1 MGSFFYLPGYVIVRP
16 MMINRFRC
24 FTLGLLFLAWI
35 SLYLVPG
42 VMAEESQTSAGASK
56 ILILAPKE
64 GDILPPGE
72 EVQIV
77 YQFIRG
83 MKDNGNHVH
92 VYLDGENEG
101 TSKRS
106 PRGLGK
112 LSPGKHTILLKV
124 SNQDHE
130 WVNVE
135 VSVKFEVSS
144 AAPR

>member
-1 MGSFFYLPGYVIVRP
+1 MKCDRLGTALFLI
-16 MMINRFRC
+16 
-24 FTLGLLFLAWI
+24 GLLFFTAAPLI
-35 SLYLVPG
+35 H
-42 VMAEESQTSAGASK
+42 AEEAQTSAGASK
-56 ILILAPKE
+56 IIIVTPKE
-64 GDILPPGE
+64 GDSLPASE
-72 EVQIV
+72 EVQIA

-101 TSKRS
+101 TSRRS

-112 LSPGKHTILLKV
+112 LPPGKHTVLLKV

-135 VSVKFEVSS
+135 ATVKFEVSS
-144 AAPR
+144 LPPR

>member
-1 MGSFFYLPGYVIVRP
+1 
-16 MMINRFRC
+16 MMMLKRFRF
-24 FTLGLLFLAWI
+24 FTRALFFFAWI
-35 SLYLVPG
+35 FLYLG
-42 VMAEESQTSAGASK
+42 SGAQAEEPQTSAGASK
-56 ILILAPKE
+56 ILILTPKE
-64 GDILPPGE
+64 GDILLPGE

-135 VSVKFEVSS
+135 TSVRFEVSS
-144 AAPR
+144 ESPR